1 MGLEIWSHL
10 DAWLPYKCTGH
21 VKTWLNA
28 PVSTFTCGCLG
39 NHTFLG
45 KLLQKWATATV
56 ALRNRKVPTKVNNS
70 HKELRFRLYNSLISF
85 PSSHIILSHLLS
97 SSHTFHT
104 SLYHQLKCPFLYKA
118 IPSSLLDLIAFSLIS
133 HLIAPPTCRLFF
145 VERPLKTTYFD
156 LSNTHKTI
164 VTNLNQTYSRNL

>member
-70 HKELRFRLYNSLISF
+70 HKELRFSLYNSLISF

-97 SSHTFHT
+97 SSHTLHT
-104 SLYHQLKCPFLYKA
+104 SLYHQLKCLFLYKA
-118 IPSSLLDLIAFSLIS
+118 IPSSPLDLIAFFPHKPSD
-133 HLIAPPTCRLFF
+133 
-145 VERPLKTTYFD
+145 RPSD
-156 LSNTHKTI
+156 LSPILRRKATQNYLLRSIEHTQ
-164 VTNLNQTYSRNL
+164 NDCY